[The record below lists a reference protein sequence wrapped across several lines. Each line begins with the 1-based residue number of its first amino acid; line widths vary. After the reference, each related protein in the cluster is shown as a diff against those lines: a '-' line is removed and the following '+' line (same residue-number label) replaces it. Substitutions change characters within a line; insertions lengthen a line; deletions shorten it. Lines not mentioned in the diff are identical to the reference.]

1 MPETTKATATD
12 AELILKLYDLRRE
25 QKMRKAREWYG
36 GQFWP
41 ESFEEVQQVMMSFDK
56 EENAYL
62 RQVLS
67 YWDMACSLVLH
78 GTLDSNLFFDT
89 NGEGTFVYTKIKPFI
104 PQLRTAFNAPE
115 FCASMEGLF
124 ESTPEWRQRISR
136 METNLAHFREM
147 RKQQISQGKAA

>member
-41 ESFEEVQQVMMSFDK
+41 ESFEEIQQLMMGFDK
-56 EENAYL
+56 EENAYF

-78 GTLDSNLFFDT
+78 GTLDPNLFFDT
-89 NGEGTFVYTKIKPFI
+89 NGEGAFVYTKLKPFI
-104 PQLRTAFNAPE
+104 SQMRAAFNAPE
-115 FCASMEGLF
+115 FCASMERLF

-136 METNLAHFREM
+136 METNLAHFREV
-147 RKQQISQGKAA
+147 RKKQMTQGKAA